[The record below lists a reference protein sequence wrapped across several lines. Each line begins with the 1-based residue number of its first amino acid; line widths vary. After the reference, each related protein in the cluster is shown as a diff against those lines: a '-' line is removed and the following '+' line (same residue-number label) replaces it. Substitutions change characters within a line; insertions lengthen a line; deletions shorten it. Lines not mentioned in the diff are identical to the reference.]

1 MGFSTT
7 PDHDPQAARPKDG
20 PRPSSRPAF
29 QRPSQERKPKFEQSF
44 IDDVLSRTDIVD
56 VIGEVVALRPR
67 GSSGEMIGKCPFHN
81 DSHPSFE
88 VNGTKGIYS
97 CWSCSAGMNG
107 KQGGDAIA
115 FIQRFYDKNFVEAVE
130 HLAFRAGIPIPGDK
144 LGTSYTPPRPAPRAS
159 TPRPPPERAPGEPD
173 LGADRGLLLSAL
185 AKAQRLYAQELPAS
199 PNALE
204 YLASR
209 RGIRPEVLHSYGVG
223 YAPPG
228 FNFLRKHNDDYAA
241 TRTFVDAGL
250 AKDSDKGSRYDL
262 FRDRLMFPIR
272 NEQGQVIAFGGRR
285 LSDQQ
290 TTNAHGQAI
299 RAPKYLNSPET
310 AVFSKR
316 QTIYGWF
323 ESASAIKDAGFVI
336 TVEGY
341 MDVLGLANHRI
352 QNAIAT
358 MGTAL
363 TEEHVDKIL
372 ERTHQIVMCMDGDKA
387 GQEGAFRSLS
397 SLFPR
402 LTEDVKV
409 TFLILP
415 EEQDPDEYVKTH
427 GRESFLAQLKN
438 GLTLPEFFEKAL
450 KTIYALDDSRQRE
463 QMKSTARLLIARLP
477 ADSPFQEKLSLIVE
491 RLAAGERQQQSRP
504 QGRPSS
510 SGFQTATSNAPSASA
525 PTDRLLLA
533 VMRLPKYAG
542 ALRPELVRMQQ
553 SVDPDLLPA
562 VAQWQVRFD
571 QALAAGGTAQTV
583 PLSDQEQRL
592 HRAIIDA
599 APSILSQ
606 HLQHLARQRLDDQ
619 RARGLIN
626 ESTYLARLGRSHLAK
641 PR

>member
-29 QRPSQERKPKFEQSF
+29 QRPAQERKPKFEQSF
-44 IDDVLSRTDIVD
+44 IDDVLARTDIVD
-56 VIGEVVALRPR
+56 VVGEAVALRPR
-67 GSSGEMIGKCPFHN
+67 GSSGEMIGICPFHN

-88 VNGTKGIYS
+88 VNGAKGIYS

-107 KQGGDAIA
+107 KQGGDVIA
-115 FIQRFYDKNFVEAVE
+115 FIQRYYDKNFVDAVE
-130 HLAFRAGIPIPGDK
+130 HLAYKAGIPIPGAK
-144 LGTSYTPPRPAPRAS
+144 VGAAYTAPRPAPRAS
-159 TPRPPPERAPGEPD
+159 TPRPQPERAPGEPD

-185 AKAQRLYAQELPAS
+185 AKAQRLYAQELPTS
-199 PNALE
+199 PDALE
-204 YLASR
+204 YLVSR
-209 RGIRPEVLHSYGVG
+209 RGIRPEVLQNYGVG

-228 FNFLRKHNDDYAA
+228 FNFLRKHCDDYAA

-250 AKDSDKGSRYDL
+250 AKDNEKGSRYDL
-262 FRDRLMFPIR
+262 FRDRLIFPIR

-363 TEEHVDKIL
+363 TEDHVDKIL
-372 ERTHQIVMCMDGDKA
+372 GRSRRIVMCMDGDKA

-402 LTEDVKV
+402 LADDVQV

-415 EEQDPDEYVKTH
+415 EELDPDEYVKTH

-438 GLTLPEFFEKAL
+438 GLSLPEFFEKAL

-463 QMKSTARLLIARLP
+463 LMKSTARTLIARLP
-477 ADSPFQEKLSLIVE
+477 VGSPYPDKLNQIVE
-491 RLAAGERQQQSRP
+491 RLSAGDRAQQSRP

-510 SGFQTATSNAPSASA
+510 SGFQTGSSSTMASA

-533 VMRLPKYAG
+533 VMRLPNYAG

-562 VAQWQVRFD
+562 VAQWQIRFD
-571 QALAAGGTAQTV
+571 QALAAGGSAQAV

-592 HRAIIDA
+592 HRSIIDA
-599 APSILSQ
+599 APSILNQ
-606 HLQHLARQRLDDQ
+606 HLQQLARQQLEEQ